1 VNDTEDN
8 RVEKFRQFLC
18 KSHRTDSHGVIGPD
32 INNIPD
38 NKNSNSLLCEESLY
52 VRSVENTIAR
62 NSPRR
67 KSGDVR
73 NFSSVTVS
81 VTRVSENAEPE
92 SDQNVWKNS
101 IKPPEDTGRNLR
113 PRSRKR
119 SHSEDSSSTENSS
132 TSSTGSGAPCKKINT
147 TNGNGKIEKH
157 REKKVV
163 GLRNLGNTC
172 FMNAVLQ
179 SLSNIQE
186 FSCYF
191 NSLPSLEG
199 KNNGRRVYHSRSYK
213 EVQDVVMA
221 EELRKVRILSSRNL

>member
-1 VNDTEDN
+1 MI
-8 RVEKFRQFLC
+8 FQI
-18 KSHRTDSHGVIGPD
+18 S
-32 INNIPD
+32 
-38 NKNSNSLLCEESLY
+38 EE
-52 VRSVENTIAR
+52 
-62 NSPRR
+62 
-67 KSGDVR
+67 
-73 NFSSVTVS
+73 TV
-81 VTRVSENAEPE
+81 
-92 SDQNVWKNS
+92 
-101 IKPPEDTGRNLR
+101 RNLR
-113 PRSRKR
+113 PRTRKR

-132 TSSTGSGAPCKKINT
+132 ASSTGSGAPTKRPNPHSP
-147 TNGNGKIEKH
+147 NGNGKIERQ

-191 NSLPSLEG
+191 NTLPSLEG

-221 EELRKVRILSSRNL
+221 EELRKVDFL